1 MKLQEL
7 AREAQLS
14 WRLATQGFRPK
25 PKRVGWL
32 VGSGRS
38 GTTWISSLLNADAS
52 MREVFEPIHV
62 LHSPLMSKGPEH
74 PYFRPDQV
82 PRAWRK
88 WQQDVFEG
96 RYITR
101 RTDQDN
107 LGRNPA
113 NAGKLL
119 IKDVFACGMVA
130 ANLANLSAVA
140 PALIMR
146 HPIAVALSKK
156 AHKHWF
162 WTWSPEVFLGQSEW
176 VEDHL
181 FRHKDFLTRTA
192 KEGSVLEKLVAVW
205 AVLQATTLRS
215 APATALPILHYEST
229 VIDPWLSV
237 KSLSKH
243 PSWEGM
249 LTASEEQVLAA
260 AQRASFVS
268 KSADASRFPDPTNW
282 TSKVTPAERR
292 ACERVLDEMGMAGW
306 HDAQGLPVSEAI
318 QDWRDAQRPPLA

>member
-1 MKLQEL
+1 
-7 AREAQLS
+7 
-14 WRLATQGFRPK
+14 
-25 PKRVGWL
+25 
-32 VGSGRS
+32 
-38 GTTWISSLLNADAS
+38 
-52 MREVFEPIHV
+52 MREVFEPFFCIHFSV
-62 LHSPLMSKGPEH
+62 
-74 PYFRPDQV
+74 RPRAPIFQARSV
-82 PRAWRK
+82 PKAWRK

-130 ANLANLSAVA
+130 ANLANHSAVA

-181 FRHKDFLTRTA
+181 LRHKDFLTRTA
-192 KEGSVLEKLVAVW
+192 KEAPFGKTGCGLGGVAGH
-205 AVLQATTLRS
+205 RS
-215 APATALPILHYEST
+215 ALCTVDGVANFAL
-229 VIDPWLSV
+229 
-237 KSLSKH
+237 
-243 PSWEGM
+243 
-249 LTASEEQVLAA
+249 
-260 AQRASFVS
+260 
-268 KSADASRFPDPTNW
+268 
-282 TSKVTPAERR
+282 
-292 ACERVLDEMGMAGW
+292 RVNG
-306 HDAQGLPVSEAI
+306 H
-318 QDWRDAQRPPLA
+318 

>member
-14 WRLATQGFRPK
+14 WRLATQGLRPK
-25 PKRVGWL
+25 PERVGWL

-82 PRAWRK
+82 PKAWRK

-130 ANLANLSAVA
+130 ANLANHSAVA

-181 FRHKDFLTRTA
+181 FRHKDF
-192 KEGSVLEKLVAVW
+192 S
-205 AVLQATTLRS
+205 
-215 APATALPILHYEST
+215 P
-229 VIDPWLSV
+229 
-237 KSLSKH
+237 
-243 PSWEGM
+243 
-249 LTASEEQVLAA
+249 EQ
-260 AQRASFVS
+260 
-268 KSADASRFPDPTNW
+268 P
-282 TSKVTPAERR
+282 RR
-292 ACERVLDEMGMAGW
+292 APFWKNWSRSGRCC
-306 HDAQGLPVSEAI
+306 
-318 QDWRDAQRPPLA
+318 RPPLCALHRRRRCQFCITSQRSLTLGCPWSRCQNTHHGRAC